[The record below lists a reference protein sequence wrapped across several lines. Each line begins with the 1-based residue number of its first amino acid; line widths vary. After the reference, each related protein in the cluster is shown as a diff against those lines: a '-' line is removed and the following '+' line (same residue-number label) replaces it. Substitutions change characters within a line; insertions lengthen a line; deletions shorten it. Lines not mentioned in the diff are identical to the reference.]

1 MLYELGDRRPEFVGE
16 GQWIAPSATVIG
28 SVRLRANANVWFNA
42 VLRGDND
49 WIEIGENT
57 NIQDASILHTD
68 PGLELVVGDGVTVG
82 HRAMLHGCRI
92 GGNSLIGIGA
102 IVLNGASIG
111 ENCVV
116 GAASLITEG
125 KSFPDGTLVM
135 GAPAKAVR
143 ELEPEEIERLQWSAA
158 HYVENAGRFRD
169 ALRAQNG

>member
-1 MLYELGDRRPEFVGE
+1 MLYELGERRPEFVGE
-16 GQWIAPSATVIG
+16 GQWIAPSAAVIG

-143 ELEPEEIERLQWSAA
+143 ELEPDEIERLKWSAA